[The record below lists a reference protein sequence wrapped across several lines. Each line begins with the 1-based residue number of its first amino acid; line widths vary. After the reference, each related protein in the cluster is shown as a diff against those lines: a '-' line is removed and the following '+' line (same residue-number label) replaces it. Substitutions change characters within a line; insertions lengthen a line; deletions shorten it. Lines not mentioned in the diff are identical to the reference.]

1 MNPLRLPSIMT
12 DLRSHA
18 AVATETITVCTM
30 LSTISKSRNFSR
42 AHPSS
47 RVNKQIFYEFST
59 DNKKSRTH
67 FFLWNH
73 IIMQQRCLKPQLR
86 GSFSIKAS
94 ECPHLHKNLVL
105 LSGMKACLVR
115 LTCFGLIPILMIR
128 FNHLLSVTSCFR
140 VWLYIFGDA
149 IITATR
155 KTFLRQSIH

>member
-47 RVNKQIFYEFST
+47 RVNKSIFYEFST

-67 FFLWNH
+67 FFPWKPHNHATTMLETTVTWQFFNQSKWVSTFTQKSGFIKWNEGLLGQIELFWAYTH
-73 IIMQQRCLKPQLR
+73 SNDKVQS
-86 GSFSIKAS
+86 SFISD
-94 ECPHLHKNLVL
+94 EL
-105 LSGMKACLVR
+105 LPSM
-115 LTCFGLIPILMIR
+115 T
-128 FNHLLSVTSCFR
+128 
-140 VWLYIFGDA
+140 LYIWW
-149 IITATR
+149 R
-155 KTFLRQSIH
+155 NYHSHP